1 MKTLNIL
8 NDFELKQIF
17 GPLEDILPLHE
28 GKRTDRRERKRKRTE
43 CYQLYVVVKTW
54 TIYSVLLSGGLNF
67 HYDYQ

>member
-28 GKRTDRRERKRKRTE
+28 GKILFKKDIKYSHQVQELLDPG
-43 CYQLYVVVKTW
+43 CLLYRSSIKV
-54 TIYSVLLSGGLNF
+54 TIVSIIV
-67 HYDYQ
+67 